1 MREILN
7 KIYRFVFFGDFLLK
21 CGFFLNRKGIL
32 LRDLFFF
39 VLNFICV
46 FVIIF
51 LFRRSYNLSIGEELY
66 LECYVMGLSFSKIIW
81 RLLNGTLLDKE
92 NLRIGRYEIRNNSRF
107 ILRYLYESDIGRY
120 FCEV

>member
-1 MREILN
+1 
-7 KIYRFVFFGDFLLK
+7 
-21 CGFFLNRKGIL
+21 
-32 LRDLFFF
+32 
-39 VLNFICV
+39 
-46 FVIIF
+46 
-51 LFRRSYNLSIGEELY
+51 
-66 LECYVMGLSFSKIIW
+66 MGLSFSKIIW